1 MAATFPVMSG
11 GIIWQ
16 TALFD
21 NWNPLRCVDHAGQP
35 LHLDGTGNLVTQ
47 TDANGNTTRYTY
59 DSLNRLVGQSDG
71 ESGDGPLQQCGRG
84 TRKMR
89 TQDVRKLRR
98 ALSKLATI
106 AGDEK

>member
-71 ESGDGPLQQCGRG
+71 ESGDGPLQQCGAR
-84 TRKMR
+84 
-89 TQDVRKLRR
+89 DPEDANPRR
-98 ALSKLATI
+98 PQTE
-106 AGDEK
+106 AGSVEAGNDRR